1 MHNRYKDKVQF
12 LAVYVREA
20 HPSDG
25 WASPGNE
32 KVGIAFLQPRTLAER
47 IGVAQKCSA
56 ALEINMP
63 LLVDDV
69 NDRVGHA
76 YSGMPDRLYI
86 IDRAGKVA
94 YQGGRGPF
102 GFKPGEMEQAVAM
115 LLLDQE
121 STTPLPQG
129 RLPALQNSQ
138 AWKRL
143 PATNDESAM
152 LPAWA
157 RMLAGVM
164 PKTTARMIELDA
176 MHRTGTRLDA
186 KLRAMMRWSA
196 ADENQCAAGRA
207 FAERDLRDAGMSDS
221 ELHAFTSGGVRTR
234 SAREGAALAFARKMM
249 RAAHA
254 VTDAEVK
261 FLNDQFGEKQLV
273 AMVALLAHASFQDRM
288 LLALD
293 APAEK
298 SPPLLAKFA
307 RPKRT
312 DKKSLDKKSLDK
324 TSLDKK
330 SLDKKSLDKKSLDK
344 KSLDKKSLDKK
355 ALDKKAKSQ
364 ASSGPVVA
372 LPPRA
377 TTRPPGGVSVVD
389 PQWRALGVMDLRSK
403 MDAQKSRPPRIRVPT
418 NDELRKAVP
427 GEHRMAKGSKV
438 VWSQVC
444 YGYQPALTDAW
455 FSSVSTFREEAKL
468 DRVLQTSMFWVVTR
482 ALQCFY

>member
-25 WASPGNE
+25 WASPGND
-32 KVGIAFLQPRTLAER
+32 KVGISFLQPKTLAER
-47 IGVAQKCSA
+47 VGVAQKCCA

-76 YSGMPDRLYI
+76 FSGMPDRLYI
-86 IDRAGKVA
+86 IDRDGKVA

-102 GFKPGEMEQAVAM
+102 GFKPGEMEQSLAM
-115 LLLDQE
+115 LLLDQQS
-121 STTPLPQG
+121 STPVQQG
-129 RLPALQNSQ
+129 RLPALPNDE
-138 AWKRL
+138 AWQRL
-143 PATNDESAM
+143 PGANGQAPL

-157 RMLAGVM
+157 RMLAGVL
-164 PKTTARMIELDA
+164 PRTTARMIELDA
-176 MHRTGTRLDA
+176 MHRTGDRLDP
-186 KLRAMMRWSA
+186 KLRGMMRWAA
-196 ADENQCAAGRA
+196 ADENRCAAARA
-207 FAERDLRDAGMSDS
+207 FAERDLREAGMSAG
-221 ELHAFTSGGVRTR
+221 ELSAFIGQKGKTR
-234 SAREGAALAFARKMM
+234 SASELAAFGFARKMM

-293 APAEK
+293 APAEP
-298 SPPLLAKFA
+298 SPPLLVKFA
-307 RPKRT
+307 KPRARDKSART
-312 DKKSLDKKSLDK
+312 K
-324 TSLDKK
+324 
-330 SLDKKSLDKKSLDK
+330 
-344 KSLDKKSLDKK
+344 
-355 ALDKKAKSQ
+355 

-372 LPPRA
+372 PRPGA
-377 TTRPPGGVSVVD
+377 TARPLLVKD
-389 PQWRALGVMDLRSK
+389 REWLALDIMDLRRK
-403 MDAQKSRPPRIRVPT
+403 MDEQKARPPRIRVPA
-418 NDELRKAVP
+418 NDELRKALP
-427 GEHRMAKGSKV
+427 PEHRMAKGSKV

-444 YGYQPALTDAW
+444 YGYQPALTEAW
-455 FSSVSTFREEAKL
+455 FDSVSAFREEAKL
-468 DRVLQTSMFWVVTR
+468 DRLLQTSMFWVVTR